1 MSQLAN
7 ALGNKFI
14 ESKEQLRIRTF
25 DFNGVTF
32 KIKVPLTVES
42 DLMYEKNKV
51 IDEAKAKQFYEEM
64 AKEFIENKDKYESDK
79 EIIFKED
86 DIIVKNIS
94 LKDTARNK
102 VLTQNRITSLFQLI
116 VPEDTTF
123 DMNSITYAD
132 IDENF
137 PFNIQLEL
145 IEKIAEVIAPS
156 YTQTKGK

>member
-7 ALGNKFI
+7 ALGTKFI

-86 DIIVKNIS
+86 DIIVKSIS

-123 DMNSITYAD
+123 DMSTITYAD